1 MKNIAA
7 VILAAGRGTR
17 MKSKIPKVLHE
28 IHSRPMISFV
38 IEALN
43 GSGVRKKVVVV
54 SPMDKNEIK
63 KVFKETDFVIQKKP
77 LGSGDAVKETK
88 KYFKKFKG
96 LILVICGDTPL
107 ISKETIRKLID
118 KHGSKA
124 SCTLLTARVK
134 NPSGYGRII
143 KDHRGNVI
151 RIVEEKDL
159 IGSEDAID
167 EINVGCYLFD
177 KDVLF
182 SHIERI
188 KMNPNKKEYYLT
200 DMIES
205 LKKDKKKVFSVS
217 CGDSMEF
224 IGVNTMIDLSQA
236 EGFLRKKTLEKF
248 MLEGV
253 TVIDPGSTFIDKEAK
268 IGKDS
273 IIYPNTVIEKDVI
286 IGSSCSIGPFAK
298 IRQGTRLGNKVEIGS
313 FVELVR
319 TKIADG
325 TKAKHL
331 SYLGDAEIG
340 KNVNIGAGAITA
352 NYDGKNKNKT
362 IIGDQAFIGVG
373 AVLVAPIKIGKGAL
387 VGAGAVV
394 TKGKNV
400 APGKTVIGVPAHV
413 LKKKS

>member
-1 MKNIAA
+1 M
-7 VILAAGRGTR
+7 AAGRGTR
-17 MKSKIPKVLHE
+17 MKSKKPKVLHE
-28 IHSRPMISFV
+28 VHSRPMISFV

-43 GSGVRKKVVVV
+43 EAGVQKKVVVV
-54 SPMDKNEIK
+54 SPTDKCEIRRAFK
-63 KVFKETDFVIQKKP
+63 KIDFVIQKKP
-77 LGSGDAVKETK
+77 LGSGNAVKETK
-88 KYFKKFKG
+88 KYFAKFKG
-96 LILVICGDTPL
+96 LILIICGDTPL
-107 ISKETIRKLID
+107 ISKETIQKLIE
-118 KHGSKA
+118 KHNRKNP
-124 SCTLLTARVK
+124 SCTLLTARAK

-143 KDHRGNVI
+143 KDHSDNIIG
-151 RIVEEKDL
+151 IVEEKDL
-159 IGSEDAID
+159 TGNEDAID

-182 SHIERI
+182 SHIDKVKI
-188 KMNPNKKEYYLT
+188 NPKKKEYYLT

-205 LKKDKKKVFSVS
+205 LNEDKKRVLSVS
-217 CGDSMEF
+217 CEDSLEYV
-224 IGVNTMIDLSQA
+224 GVNTRIDLAQA
-236 EGFLRKKTLEKF
+236 ENFLRKKTLKHF

-253 TVIDPGSTFIDKEAK
+253 TIIDPGSTFIDKEAK
-268 IGKDS
+268 IGKDT
-273 IIYPNTVIEKDVI
+273 IIYPNTIIEKDVV

-331 SYLGDAEIG
+331 AYLGDAEIG

-373 AVLVAPIKIGKGAL
+373 AILVAPIKIGKGAL

-400 APGKTVIGVPAHV
+400 APGKTVIGVPARV
-413 LKKKS
+413 LKK